1 MEEQEELS
9 KAISSR
15 FEIDVTGNY
24 SLDDLKQALFYR
36 IRELLD
42 KNVERLL
49 SMLYRV
55 DLSQNKLDEIFQ
67 NESKED
73 IAEKIA
79 EAVIERQLEKI
90 KTRAYYKTKEGRIPE
105 E

>member
-1 MEEQEELS
+1 
-9 KAISSR
+9 
-15 FEIDVTGNY
+15 
-24 SLDDLKQALFYR
+24 
-36 IRELLD
+36 
-42 KNVERLL
+42 
-49 SMLYRV
+49 MLYRV